1 VQYFSQQG
9 FGRLLSLSGI
19 EVSEGLGLPKKLEV
33 VQEKIA
39 QGDEHAA
46 GMNPA
51 RPNLEKKLN
60 V

>member
-51 RPNLEKKLN
+51 RPNL
-60 V
+60 